1 MPTSYNG
8 GTNFDWPT
16 KGDTNWDTTV
26 DTALGTISS
35 HNHTGGGAGTQIAT
49 AAIAS
54 NAVTDTKIRLAN
66 NAALR
71 ARNAAGSDDVDVFK
85 VSTSD
90 KVEILA
96 ALLYGATSTETL
108 TASGAISTTT
118 ARTLLDGTSLA
129 MTLAAGNTGQIKVVI
144 NINATVATVTPG
156 TTTYANTVSL
166 GQGGAVLYSYN
177 NAQWVVLA
185 LSPSAHVSDDTQAL
199 SAAGTWNGW
208 SKHVRCTGTTYTIT
222 TPNGYSGQTVV
233 VENAA
238 SGNVTFGGQVMA
250 TGTTYLYSYL
260 NPGAAAWKRVALT

>member
-144 NINATVATVTPG
+144 NINA
-156 TTTYANTVSL
+156 
-166 GQGGAVLYSYN
+166 
-177 NAQWVVLA
+177 QWVVLA